1 MQQRLRLPMKVW
13 DAPIRLFHWAVVV
26 LIIVSYVSIQ
36 LGWMRVHLVSGYTM
50 LGALVFRLVWGFA
63 GSETARFAAFLK
75 NPITG
80 LTHLTHILRREED
93 REIGHNAAGGWM
105 VLLMLL
111 LLVVQVATGLCAN
124 TDDDYM
130 IDGPLAKYVGKQWS
144 DRLSFVHSFN
154 FNLIL
159 GVIALHILAVI
170 AYAVFKGQDLV
181 RPMVTGK
188 KRLPGAMRAPRL
200 ASPLRAIVVGLVAA
214 VIAVAVAN
222 LPQ

>member
-1 MQQRLRLPMKVW
+1 MQRLRLPMKVW
-13 DAPIRLFHWAVVV
+13 DAPIRLFHWGVV
-26 LIIVSYVSIQ
+26 LLIAVSYVSISE
-36 LGWMRVHLVSGYTM
+36 GWMRVHLISGYTM

-63 GSETARFAAFLK
+63 GSDTARFGRFLK

-111 LLVVQVATGLCAN
+111 LLAVQVATGLCAN

-130 IDGPLAKYVGKQWS
+130 INGPLAKYVGKHLS
-144 DRLSFVHSFN
+144 DRLSGIHAFN

-159 GVIALHILAVI
+159 GVIALHLLAVV

-181 RPMVTGK
+181 RPMITGK

-214 VIAVAVAN
+214 IIAAAVAN

>member
-13 DAPIRLFHWAVVV
+13 DAPIRLFHWGVVV
-26 LIIVSYVSIQ
+26 LIIISYVSIQ
-36 LGWMRVHLVSGYTM
+36 AGWMRVHLLSGYTM
-50 LGALVFRLVWGFA
+50 LGALLFRLVWGFA
-63 GSETARFAAFLK
+63 GSDTARFGSFLK
-75 NPITG
+75 DPIAG
-80 LTHLTHILRREED
+80 LSHLTHILRREED

-111 LLVVQVATGLCAN
+111 ALVVQVATGLCAN

-130 IDGPLAKYVGKQWS
+130 VDGPLATYVGKQWS
-144 DRLSFVHSFN
+144 DRLGSVHSFN
-154 FNLIL
+154 FYLIL
-159 GVIALHILAVI
+159 GLVVLHILAVI
-170 AYAVFKGQDLV
+170 AYAAFKGQDLV
-181 RPMVTGK
+181 RPMITGK

-200 ASPLRAIVVGLVAA
+200 ASPLRAIVVGLIAA